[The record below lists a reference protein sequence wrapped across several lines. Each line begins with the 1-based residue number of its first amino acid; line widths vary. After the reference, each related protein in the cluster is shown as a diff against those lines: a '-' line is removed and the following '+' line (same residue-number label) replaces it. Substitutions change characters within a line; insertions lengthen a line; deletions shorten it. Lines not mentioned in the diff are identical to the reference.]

1 MLNSA
6 PELFESIHCEGPKR
20 LFTVKELSEYIG
32 WPIST
37 IYSKKCRGLFPKESI
52 VKFEHSSKLFF
63 DKQIID
69 TWIDK
74 QRSYR

>member
-6 PELFESIHCEGPKR
+6 PELFKSIHCDSPKR

-32 WPIST
+32 WPVST
-37 IYSKKCRGLFPKESI
+37 IYSQKCRGIFPKQSI
-52 VKFEHSSKLFF
+52 VKFAHSNKLFF

-69 TWIDK
+69 EWIDE
-74 QRSYR
+74 QHLYR